1 MHRGYAGEILS
12 SLSFVSRLNLSKS
25 YSPLLV
31 FNLLFLPFLDFF
43 YLILE
48 MVRLD
53 MMNNQRARGSS
64 GEAGQYVSFFKNR
77 DLHTKI

>member
-25 YSPLLV
+25 YPPLLV

-43 YLILE
+43 YLILNLTSLAAE
-48 MVRLD
+48 SVHFSLNVLVVNVNILHFFFYVR
-53 MMNNQRARGSS
+53 
-64 GEAGQYVSFFKNR
+64 
-77 DLHTKI
+77 

>member
-43 YLILE
+43 YLILTLTSLAAE
-48 MVRLD
+48 SVHFSLNVLVVNVNILHFFFYVR
-53 MMNNQRARGSS
+53 
-64 GEAGQYVSFFKNR
+64 
-77 DLHTKI
+77 